1 MNKRNNNNDNNNNN
15 NHKDN
20 NNNNNNNN
28 NNRSRKIFI
37 NQSLLQH
44 YRKLYG
50 LVKNLNNEDLI
61 DSFWISSQS
70 KPVSITHESDL

>member
-1 MNKRNNNNDNNNNN
+1 MNKRNNNNDNDN
-15 NHKDN
+15 NHKG
-20 NNNNNNNN
+20 NNNNNN

-37 NQSLLQH
+37 NRSLLQH

-50 LVKNLNNEDLI
+50 LVKNLNNENLI

-70 KPVSITHESDL
+70 KPVAITHESDL